1 MSGGVTG
8 GGGPGS
14 RRTMSSS
21 TNSEETIT
29 ESQIEDNPVRRSPPV
44 KRKRAVRA
52 PKEKVS
58 EPEPKIETRDG
69 PSISDDD
76 EFSDFSF

>member
-1 MSGGVTG
+1 
-8 GGGPGS
+8 
-14 RRTMSSS
+14 MSSS
-21 TNSEETIT
+21 TISEETIT
-29 ESQIEDNPVRRSPPV
+29 ESQIEDDPVIRRPPV

-58 EPEPKIETRDG
+58 EPEPESKIETRDG